1 MKCTILHESKG
12 RLRVRMRQY
21 RMTLDQAD
29 ILEYYLR
36 DLSAVTKVKVYD
48 RTCDAV
54 IYFRAGRK
62 SRDSIVHALS
72 LFHYEDAPV
81 TVPDQTGRKLQRQ
94 FEDKL
99 FYHVAERVVTRWFL
113 PLPVRMVLT
122 TVKSIP
128 YLIKGI
134 RSLGSGKLQVPLL
147 DAVSI
152 GVSIARGDFDT
163 AGSVMFLLKLGD
175 IMEDYTYRKSV
186 DDLARTMSLNVEK
199 VWIRD
204 EDGQEVL
211 KEVSS
216 VTAGEQMIVR
226 TGNMIPLDGT
236 VLSGDASVNQASITG
251 EPLPAAKSAG
261 SSVYSGTV
269 VEEGQLLVAVKNTA
283 GTGRYDR
290 IVQMIE
296 ESEKLKSTSE
306 MRASELADRLVP
318 YTFGATLL
326 TLLISRNVTRA
337 TSILMV
343 DFCCALKL
351 SMPIAVLSAMREAGD
366 HSITVKGGR
375 FMEAVAEAD
384 TIVFDKTGT
393 LTKASP
399 KVKEIVPFDGRN
411 EAEMLRLAACLEEHF
426 PHSIANAV
434 VQEAARRGL
443 SHKEMHAGVE
453 YIVAHGIAS
462 SINGQKVRIGS
473 YHFLFE
479 DEGIALP
486 ADPAGKE
493 LFHSLPDEYSPLYL
507 SIGDELAA
515 VILIEDPLKEE
526 TASVVRSLHELG
538 ISNVVMLTG
547 DSYRTA
553 RAVAK
558 KVGVDSF
565 RAEVLPEDKA
575 AFIQEEHKAG
585 RKVIMVG
592 DGINDSPALSEAD
605 AGIAINSGA
614 AIAREVSD
622 IMIAEDDLASL
633 LTLRRVASGLMK
645 RINGN
650 YRFILGFNSGLILL
664 GMFGILTPNITAL
677 LHNGSTIALSLH
689 SMTELLPED
698 KA

>member
-1 MKCTILHESKG
+1 
-12 RLRVRMRQY
+12 
-21 RMTLDQAD
+21 
-29 ILEYYLR
+29 
-36 DLSAVTKVKVYD
+36 
-48 RTCDAV
+48 
-54 IYFRAGRK
+54 
-62 SRDSIVHALS
+62 
-72 LFHYEDAPV
+72 
-81 TVPDQTGRKLQRQ
+81 
-94 FEDKL
+94 
-99 FYHVAERVVTRWFL
+99 
-113 PLPVRMVLT
+113 
-122 TVKSIP
+122 
-128 YLIKGI
+128 
-134 RSLGSGKLQVPLL
+134 
-147 DAVSI
+147 
-152 GVSIARGDFDT
+152 
-163 AGSVMFLLKLGD
+163 
-175 IMEDYTYRKSV
+175 
-186 DDLARTMSLNVEK
+186 
-199 VWIRD
+199 
-204 EDGQEVL
+204 
-211 KEVSS
+211 
-216 VTAGEQMIVR
+216 
-226 TGNMIPLDGT
+226 
-236 VLSGDASVNQASITG
+236 
-251 EPLPAAKSAG
+251 
-261 SSVYSGTV
+261 
-269 VEEGQLLVAVKNTA
+269 
-283 GTGRYDR
+283 
-290 IVQMIE
+290 
-296 ESEKLKSTSE
+296 
-306 MRASELADRLVP
+306 
-318 YTFGATLL
+318 
-326 TLLISRNVTRA
+326 
-337 TSILMV
+337 
-343 DFCCALKL
+343 
-351 SMPIAVLSAMREAGD
+351 
-366 HSITVKGGR
+366 
-375 FMEAVAEAD
+375 
-384 TIVFDKTGT
+384 
-393 LTKASP
+393 
-399 KVKEIVPFDGRN
+399 
-411 EAEMLRLAACLEEHF
+411 
-426 PHSIANAV
+426 
-434 VQEAARRGL
+434 
-443 SHKEMHAGVE
+443 MHAGVE

-493 LFHSLPDEYSPLYL
+493 LFHSLPDEYSHLYL